1 MLLPLSL
8 ICEKKDVRKDGTSII
23 FIQYCYTSEKRTNL
37 NTGVAIPPKYWNK
50 KKQTIQTDLPIEY
63 GSVQTVAKELKQ
75 KLRFAEDL
83 VELAILK
90 NIVQKGKFVKEAF
103 DLNLAVDQ
111 LETNEEKI
119 RQLAGDTKEEKI
131 NLDIYFQLD
140 DYIKIKTGKV
150 SKATINVFNN
160 VKAHLKAYEEFSG
173 KPVTFHSFDFDFYDR
188 FVRFLTFDYVQPR
201 FKEEVVGL
209 KVNTIGKTIKQLK
222 IFLKDRIRRKII
234 EPIDLTDYKVPDEES
249 DAIYLTFDE
258 IAAIYRTDLRLYPD
272 LIGDRNR
279 FVVACLTGLRFS
291 DFSLIEPHD
300 LRNGFLYKKQ
310 KKSDHWVVVP
320 LRKEAQEM
328 LEELFRENLEISSN
342 PDFNRNIKVIGKLA
356 GINELISFSHKKGNA
371 QIKLTKAKC
380 DWITSHTGR
389 RSFCTNE
396 FLAGTPVKIIM
407 QISGHKR
414 EKDFYRYIKVSPEQ
428 AAEVIKQIWQERNNM
443 QAFGKDLKK
452 ALS

>member
-8 ICEKKDVRKDGTSII
+8 ICEKKDVRRDGTSII
-23 FIQYCYTSEKRTNL
+23 FIQYCYSSGKRTNL
-37 NTGVAIPPKYWNK
+37 NTGIAIPPKYWNK
-50 KKQTIQTDLPIEY
+50 KRQTITTDLPEKY
-63 GSVQTVAKELKQ
+63 GLIDTLLKDLKQ

-83 VELAILK
+83 VELANRK
-90 NIVQKGKFVKEAF
+90 NIQQKGKFVKEAF
-103 DLNLAVDQ
+103 DLNIDADQ
-111 LETNEEKI
+111 LEKNEEKI
-119 RQLAGDTKEEKI
+119 KELSGENEEEKV
-131 NLDIYFQLD
+131 NLDIYYQLD

-160 VKAHLKAYEEFSG
+160 IKAHLKAYEEFSG
-173 KPVTFHSFDFDFYDR
+173 KPVTFQSFDFDFYDR
-188 FVRFLTFDYVQPR
+188 FVSFLTFDYVQAR
-201 FKEEVVGL
+201 FKNEVIGL
-209 KVNTIGKTIKQLK
+209 KANTIGKTIKQLK

-258 IAAIYRTDLRLYPD
+258 IAAIYHTDLSLYPD
-272 LIGDRNR
+272 LIADRNR

-291 DFSLIEPHD
+291 DFSMIEPHD

-310 KKSDHWVVVP
+310 KKSDHWVVIP

-356 GINELISFSHKKGNA
+356 AINSPITFSYKKGNA
-371 QIKLTKAKC
+371 QVKITKAKC

-428 AAEVIKQIWQERNNM
+428 AAEVIKKIWMERNNM
-443 QAFGKDLKK
+443 QAFNNDLKR
-452 ALS
+452 AS